1 MDFTSQKIAPI
12 REDRLSAW
20 NAFSGTCGELSRQA
34 KKGCVNCNQRTF
46 TQTQGCQLILSL
58 VILTTIRDSVIIV
71 HGPIGCGGGNIAAA
85 NGVRAFQRLR
95 DPEAKG
101 LIWINTNLDET
112 DVISGGEDKLRAAI
126 IHADA
131 EFKPSAIIVVN
142 SCTPGIIGDDID
154 GVAEGLK
161 EQICAKIVPVHCE
174 GFKTKIMATAY
185 DSIYH
190 GILRTLIPDKDRLSP
205 AQSGETEQ
213 TWKTYRGS
221 RKINLLNVS
230 SMSRADELELTRL
243 LISLGLEPRILPCYA
258 HPDDFSTAWDAAL
271 NVSIC
276 STHDDYFTGHLAEK
290 FGIPVVAADIP
301 VGISG
306 TNKWLKEVAGFF
318 GLEQEADRLIKAETR
333 KLEEALA
340 PFRSLFKGKRVYVAG
355 GEIRIFATA
364 ELLAYLGF
372 EIVGLHGFHY
382 DHFVDDLLEN
392 QPGKETL
399 EITIGSGQPFEQSNI
414 LKKLKPDL
422 FVGHLGI
429 NGWAGKHGIPVLAI
443 FGQGANYMGYSGAFE
458 IARKLSRILKNPL
471 FTRNIG
477 ANTRLPYVSGWYE
490 KDAFAYMEQN
500 EPRSEMEGSS

>member
-1 MDFTSQKIAPI
+1 MDFTSQKIPPI
-12 REDRLSAW
+12 RENRLGAW
-20 NAFSGTCGELSRQA
+20 NAFGGTCSELSRQA
-34 KKGCVNCNQRTF
+34 GKGCLNCNQRSF
-46 TQTQGCQLILSL
+46 TQTQGCQLNLSL
-58 VILTTIRDSVIIV
+58 VILSTIRDSVIIV
-71 HGPIGCGGGNIAAA
+71 HGPIGCGGGNIAVA
-85 NGVRAFQRLR
+85 NGVKAFQRLR
-95 DPEAKG
+95 DPGAQG

-112 DVISGGEDKLRAAI
+112 DVITGGEEKLREAI

-154 GVAEGLK
+154 GVAESLR
-161 EQICAKIVPVHCE
+161 EEINARIVPVHCE

-190 GILRTLIPDKDRLSP
+190 GILRNLIPDGDQLMPTIPGDSEQMRL
-205 AQSGETEQ
+205 A
-213 TWKTYRGS
+213 YRDS

-230 SMSRADELELTRL
+230 SMSRIDELELVRL
-243 LISLGLEPRILPCYA
+243 LSSLGLEPRILPCYA
-258 HPDDFSTAWDAAL
+258 HPDDFTNVWEAAL

-290 FGIPVVAADIP
+290 YGIPLVTADIP

-306 TNKWLKEVAGFF
+306 TNKWLMKIAGFF
-318 GLEQEADRLIKAETR
+318 GLDKEADRLIEVENERLEKA
-333 KLEEALA
+333 LE
-340 PFRSLFKGKRVYVAG
+340 PFRSGFKGKKAYVAG

-364 ELLAYLGF
+364 ELLAHLGF

-382 DHFVDDLLEN
+382 DHFVDDFLEN

-414 LKKLKPDL
+414 LRKLKPDL

-443 FGQGANYMGYSGAFE
+443 FGQGANYMGYSGVFE
-458 IARKLSRILKNPL
+458 IARKLARILKNPM
-471 FTRNIG
+471 FSRNIG
-477 ANTRLPYVSGWYE
+477 ANATLPYVTGWYE
-490 KDAFAYMEQN
+490 RDPYSYMDK
-500 EPRSEMEGSS
+500 